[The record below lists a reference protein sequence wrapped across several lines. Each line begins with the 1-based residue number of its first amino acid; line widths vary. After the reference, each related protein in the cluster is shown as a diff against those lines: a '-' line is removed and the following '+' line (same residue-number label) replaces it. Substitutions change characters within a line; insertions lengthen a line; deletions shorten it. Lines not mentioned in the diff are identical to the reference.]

1 MTSFYTSL
9 FGILF
14 WISPLVHSYGQTREW
29 TKVAVPTVK
38 LANGVEM
45 PLIFQ
50 GSGGD
55 NDTSAT
61 SGVQAAIA
69 VGFTGIDTAHDYGCL
84 AGVGAALAPLA
95 PDERQ
100 RLFVTSKV
108 PGCGVPTQGLQPP
121 CYENTHKVFAAD
133 MAKLQTPY
141 IDLLLIH
148 FPPLAGCGG
157 NACTKMQQQ
166 WTALEELYKANATR
180 AIGVSNM
187 CKDCIEC
194 IKQNATV
201 MPMVDQM
208 QYHVGLG
215 HDPGGLKA
223 YCKQENIVFESY
235 APLGG
240 GLLLSN
246 FSLGAELAIKYN
258 FSSSAGV
265 ALAYIAQRGGP
276 LVTKSNKPRH
286 LVEDLDIFSP
296 EKQISAA
303 DLSRLDAIRSP
314 TCKGVAA
321 TGRWAPYGCCH
332 ASTNSAA
339 I

>member
-1 MTSFYTSL
+1 MISYSYL
-9 FGILF
+9 FGIMLGV
-14 WISPLVHSYGQTREW
+14 SPLVNGHVQAHEW
-29 TKVAVPTVK
+29 TKTVVPTVK
-38 LANGVEM
+38 LANGVDM

-61 SGVQAAIA
+61 IGVRAALT
-69 VGFTGIDTAHDYGCL
+69 VGFTGVDTAHDYGCL
-84 AGVGAALAPLA
+84 TGVGAVLAPLSTT
-95 PDERQ
+95 ERQ

-121 CYENTHKVFAAD
+121 CYENTHKVFAED
-133 MAKLQTPY
+133 LAKLQTPY
-141 IDLLLIH
+141 VDLLLLH

-157 NACTKMQQQ
+157 NSCTKMQQQ
-166 WTALEELYKANATR
+166 WTALEELYRANTAR

-208 QYHVGLG
+208 QYHIGLG
-215 HDPGGLKA
+215 KDPGGLKA
-223 YCKQENIVFESY
+223 YCKQENIVYESY

-246 FSLGAELAIKYN
+246 FSLGTELAIKYN
-258 FSSSAGV
+258 FSSIAGV
-265 ALAYIAQRGGP
+265 ALSYIVQRGRP
-276 LVTKSNKPRH
+276 LVTKSNNPLH
-286 LVEDLDIFSP
+286 LAEDIDLFSP

-303 DLSRLDAIRSP
+303 DLSRLDAITHP
-314 TCKGVAA
+314 TCKEVSA
-321 TGRWAPYGCCH
+321 TGRWAPDGCCH
-332 ASTNSAA
+332 ADPKPV
-339 I
+339 

>member
-1 MTSFYTSL
+1 MMRLYISL
-9 FGILF
+9 FGILLGIF
-14 WISPLVHSYGQTREW
+14 PLIHGHGQAHKWI
-29 TKVAVPTVK
+29 KVVVPTVK
-38 LANGVEM
+38 LANGIEM

-61 SGVQAAIA
+61 IGVQAALAI
-69 VGFTGIDTAHDYGCL
+69 GFTGIDTAHDYRCL
-84 AGVGAALAPLA
+84 AGVGAVLAPLSTA
-95 PDERQ
+95 ERQ

-121 CYENTHKVFAAD
+121 CYENTLKVFAAD

-141 IDLLLIH
+141 VDLLLLH

-157 NACTKMQQQ
+157 NACMKMQQQ
-166 WTALEELYKANATR
+166 WTAMEELYKANVTR

-187 CKDCIEC
+187 CKECIEC
-194 IKQNATV
+194 IKQNMTV

-215 HDPGGLKA
+215 QDPGGLKT

-240 GLLLSN
+240 GLVLSN
-246 FSLGAELAIKYN
+246 FTLGAELALKYN
-258 FSSSAGV
+258 FSSTAGV
-265 ALAYIAQRGGP
+265 ALGYIAQRGHP
-276 LVTKSNKPRH
+276 LVTKSSNPKH
-286 LVEDLDIFSP
+286 LAEDIDLFSS
-296 EKQISAA
+296 EKQMSSV
-303 DLSRLDAIRSP
+303 DLARLDELTLP
-314 TCKGVAA
+314 TCKQVAA
-321 TGRWAPYGCCH
+321 TGRRAPDGCCH
-332 ASTNSAA
+332 APSKPA
-339 I
+339 II